1 MDASYRSTEVLIWNC
16 HNQHGNQV
24 TFLKQ
29 DASHK
34 KGDLVTLQI
43 NLNAI

>member
-24 TFLKQ
+24 TLNVK
-29 DASHK
+29 
-34 KGDLVTLQI
+34 TL
-43 NLNAI
+43 